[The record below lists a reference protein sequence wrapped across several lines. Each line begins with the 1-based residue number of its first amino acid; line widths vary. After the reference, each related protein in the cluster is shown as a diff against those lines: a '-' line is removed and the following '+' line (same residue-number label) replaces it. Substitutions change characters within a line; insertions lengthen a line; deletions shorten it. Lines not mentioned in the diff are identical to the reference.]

1 MDAAKSLAGKKALV
15 TGAGAGIGR
24 GIAEYLALKGADV
37 VFHYSKSRNGA
48 EESCAEAKKI
58 GAKVLS
64 VQGDLSFPAECARVT
79 DEAANFLGGID
90 ILVNNAGISKNIG
103 FFDVSQADYDSIF
116 DLNMRGQFFCAQSA
130 ARYMKSAKGGNIVN
144 ISSVHAFGG
153 VAMNSIY
160 AGTKGAIVAFTRA
173 LAIELIPFGIRVN
186 CIAPGHIEVE
196 RHFKME
202 GYSTESGSRSVPL
215 GRVGTPR
222 DIAAVVAFL
231 VSKEA
236 EFIVGQTLYVDGGLT
251 AKLALAPRANMDDK
265 KRENT

>member
-1 MDAAKSLAGKKALV
+1 
-15 TGAGAGIGR
+15 
-24 GIAEYLALKGADV
+24 LKGADV
-37 VFHYSKSRNGA
+37 VFHYSRSKNGA
-48 EESCAEAKKI
+48 EESCTEARKS
-58 GAKVLS
+58 GANTLS
-64 VQGDLSFPAECARVT
+64 IQGDLSLPAECARVV
-79 DEAANFLGGID
+79 DEAAAFLGGID
-90 ILVNNAGISKNIG
+90 ILVNNAGISKNAA
-103 FFDVSQADYDSIF
+103 FLDVSQTEYDAIF

-130 ARYMKSAKGGNIVN
+130 ARYMKNAGGGSIVN

-186 CIAPGHIEVE
+186 CVAPGHIEVE
-196 RHFKME
+196 RHFRME

-231 VSKEA
+231 VSGEA

-251 AKLALAPRANMDDK
+251 AKLALSPRATKDDK
-265 KRENT
+265 KREQE